1 MDVPASH
8 ESPPTAELWSH
19 LRRDR
24 RYLAMLGLGF
34 SSGIPYQLVYFTQS
48 DWWSQAGVAIGTIG
62 LLGELAIAYQ
72 LKFLWAPFL
81 DSYSPPLLGRWLGRR
96 RAWILL
102 AQLGCMLSLTGVA
115 FGDPG
120 HFLAWTIGFTLSLGV
135 FGATQDAAI
144 DGWRINAAPPGKQ
157 ALMNSFS
164 EIGYRFGTLASGA
177 AALSLGQHLGWGAS
191 YLIMAALLLIGAG
204 CTWLAPETDQDRRA
218 PGPRPTLLESV
229 WTPLQDLVQRL
240 GRFAIPVLVLIAGFR
255 LPGFL
260 TSAMSMPLFKHL
272 HFSDDHIALVTK
284 TFGFFIGITATM
296 FSAWLVRRLG
306 YSALAVHWD
315 GGGIG
320 FASGAGVAVGGRRS
334 VLDFLC
340 GGQHRGFRVCVR
352 ADGADHVHVAD
363 CVEAACDSAVCG
375 ADFAVCFSR
384 APAGGRIGIRGA
396 AGGIHSFLHRHGFHR
411 SAGGD
416 AGLVGLETGVF
427 GRGACR
433 CAATWG
439 RMRAEVSRGRALWV
453 GAQSARPFTGAHTA
467 SSAALASLTTS
478 LRCGVRVSG
487 AARPG

>member
-1 MDVPASH
+1 
-8 ESPPTAELWSH
+8 
-19 LRRDR
+19 
-24 RYLAMLGLGF
+24 MLGLGF

-306 YSALAVHWD
+306 ILRSLFIGTAAASASHLALAWLSAD
-315 GGGIG
+315 GGRFWIFCAAVSIEG
-320 FASGAGVAVGGRRS
+320 FAYVFAQMVLITFMSLIVSKQHATAQFAVLTSLCAFLGHQLAAGSGFVVRQVGFTHFFIGTAFIGVPVAMLAWWVWK
-334 VLDFLC
+334 
-340 GGQHRGFRVCVR
+340 RGFSVAGL
-352 ADGADHVHVAD
+352 ADVPRH
-363 CVEAACDSAVCG
+363 
-375 ADFAVCFSR
+375 
-384 APAGGRIGIRGA
+384 GA
-396 AGGIHSFLHRHGFHR
+396 A
-411 SAGGD
+411 
-416 AGLVGLETGVF
+416 
-427 GRGACR
+427 
-433 CAATWG
+433 
-439 RMRAEVSRGRALWV
+439 
-453 GAQSARPFTGAHTA
+453 
-467 SSAALASLTTS
+467 
-478 LRCGVRVSG
+478 
-487 AARPG
+487 